1 MADADPLIRR
11 LERDAMIFC
20 GLATAAALAVRPDAP
35 RIAAGVAGGGLLA
48 LASLMAIRSTVDALL
63 ARIQP
68 ALSLPDRALPAA
80 AAAADT
86 ATGPHPEH
94 AAPPAAVPGRA
105 GAGLGLKVAGR
116 YLVLGLAAY
125 VMIARLRLHAVGV
138 LIGASSLV
146 AAASFEAVRTLRRS
160 QAS

>member
-1 MADADPLIRR
+1 MRDADPLIRR
-11 LERDAMIFC
+11 LERDAVIFC

-68 ALSLPDRALPAA
+68 AVLPASDPETAALPGVALPP
-80 AAAADT
+80 DD
-86 ATGPHPEH
+86 
-94 AAPPAAVPGRA
+94 APAPAAVPARA
-105 GAGLGLKVAGR
+105 GARLGLKLAGR

-146 AAASFEAVRTLRRS
+146 AAASFEAIRTMRRS

>member
-1 MADADPLIRR
+1 MVDADPLIRR
-11 LERDAMIFC
+11 LQRDAVIFC

-48 LASLMAIRSTVDALL
+48 LGSLMAIRSTVDALL
-63 ARIQP
+63 ARIQAAIP
-68 ALSLPDRALPAA
+68 LPAP
-80 AAAADT
+80 
-86 ATGPHPEH
+86 GPASSSGPD
-94 AAPPAAVPGRA
+94 AAAVPDEPPDGVPARA
-105 GAGLGLKVAGR
+105 GAGLGLKAASR
-116 YLVLGLAAY
+116 YLILGLAAY

-160 QAS
+160 RAS

>member
-1 MADADPLIRR
+1 VSREADPLIRR
-11 LERDAMIFC
+11 LERDAVIFG
-20 GLATAAALAVRPDAP
+20 GLATAAALVVRPDAP

-63 ARIQP
+63 ARIQ
-68 ALSLPDRALPAA
+68 AA
-80 AAAADT
+80 APTASGPPTAAAPGVTPAPDD
-86 ATGPHPEH
+86 AT
-94 AAPPAAVPGRA
+94 PPGAVPARA
-105 GAGLGLKVAGR
+105 GAGLGLKLAGR

-146 AAASFEAVRTLRRS
+146 AAASFEAIRTMRRS